1 MFLDVRAFLAST
13 VAAVGLALLSFALGS
28 QIYFVRTTP
37 FEAVIDMRRDSAAE
51 PKPDVAVDG
60 NSGQA
65 IASPLAAGPGRPVS
79 GALDGNVT
87 GAIPA
92 AINERLPIAATPAL
106 AGNGEARTSGV
117 GGPFVPVPVAPL
129 RATKEPAT
137 ASLTTPTVGEPEPA
151 PTPAAKKPLR
161 RRNADTQFAPRR
173 PIASRPRPAHSSNPF
188 KQWFDNR

>member
-1 MFLDVRAFLAST
+1 
-13 VAAVGLALLSFALGS
+13 
-28 QIYFVRTTP
+28 
-37 FEAVIDMRRDSAAE
+37 
-51 PKPDVAVDG
+51 
-60 NSGQA
+60 
-65 IASPLAAGPGRPVS
+65 VS

-117 GGPFVPVPVAPL
+117 GGPFVPVAPL

-137 ASLTTPTVGEPEPA
+137 ASLTTPTVGETEPA
-151 PTPAAKKPLR
+151 QAPVAKKPLR

-173 PIASRPRPAHSSNPF
+173 PIASRPRPTQSSNPF
-188 KQWFDNR
+188 KRWFDNR